1 MTNMNLMTSEML
13 PLEPVGYYLLIEERL
28 APKKAGLIE
37 LPQEAI
43 EAAQYLTQSGK
54 VVAMGDSCYQHESFK
69 GKSWADIGS
78 DVMFFKN
85 SGVRIDMK
93 NDSGEAT
100 RYRLMKDNDILA
112 IIHNPERIK
121 GAYV

>member
-1 MTNMNLMTSEML
+1 MTSETL
-13 PLEPVGYYLLIEERL
+13 PLKPVGYYLLIEERL
-28 APKKAGLIE
+28 TPKKAGLIE

-43 EAAQYLTQSGK
+43 EAAQYLTQSGQ
-54 VVAMGDSCYQHESFK
+54 VVAMGDDCYQHEAFK
-69 GKSWADIGS
+69 GKSWAGIGS

-93 NDSGEAT
+93 SSSGET
-100 RYRLMKDNDILA
+100 IRYRLMKDNDILA
-112 IIHNPERIK
+112 IIHDPDRIK

>member
-1 MTNMNLMTSEML
+1 MTLNHAI
-13 PLEPVGYYLLIEERL
+13 PLQPVGYYLLIKERL

-43 EAAQYLTQSGK
+43 EAAQYLTQSGR

-69 GKSWADIGS
+69 GKPWAETGT

-85 SGVRIDMK
+85 SGVRIDVK
-93 NDSGEAT
+93 EDSGETT

-112 IIHNPERIK
+112 IIHDPERIK

>member
-1 MTNMNLMTSEML
+1 MTEKL
-13 PLEPVGYYLLIEERL
+13 PLQPVGYYLLIEERL

-43 EAAQYLTQSGK
+43 DAAQYLTQTGV
-54 VVAMGDSCYQHESFK
+54 VVAMGDQCYQHDSFNNTP
-69 GKSWADIGS
+69 WAALGS

-85 SGVRIDMK
+85 SGVRIDVK
-93 NDSGEAT
+93 TDSGESR

-112 IIHNPERIK
+112 IVHDADRIR
-121 GAYV
+121 GAYN